1 METKP
6 IKTELVS
13 ILICSR
19 DRRTDLER
27 LVTALKAIRPSNP
40 FEIVVVEETNTPST
54 IEGVN
59 YIPHPVANRGFSYA
73 RNLGIQHATGDI
85 FVFVDDDCLIQGEW
99 LKHLLNVFK
108 NPAVV
113 GAQGGVTVPP
123 SSGPIGWAESIIGFP
138 GGGIRRI
145 IVSCGRTEPTTE
157 ISTLNAAYRRKV
169 VEAVGGFDE
178 RLKWGGED
186 DFLAKKACKHGLCL
200 FAPTAVV
207 THKPRGS
214 LREIWKW
221 FVRRGLVDI
230 FFTRIKDYEAPKRYT
245 HFTVLRSS
253 LSIKFLLLLSVL
265 CFFPSG
271 WSLPLILFFLSLYI
285 LAQHVRY
292 FTIWRKSGA
301 GLPSFLLI
309 PIVKLTMDLAAD
321 WGRFK
326 GMFRV

>member
-1 METKP
+1 MEP
-6 IKTELVS
+6 VS
-13 ILICSR
+13 ILVCSR
-19 DRRTDLER
+19 GRRSTLEK
-27 LVTALKAIRPSNP
+27 LVLSLRKMDTSYRT
-40 FEIVVVEETNTPST
+40 EVVVVEETDNPSPLN
-54 IEGVN
+54 GVR
-59 YIPHPVANRGFSYA
+59 YISHPIANRGFPYA
-73 RNLGIQHATGDI
+73 RNLAVANASGNII
-85 FVFVDDDCLIQGEW
+85 VFLDDDCVISDGW
-99 LKHLLNVFK
+99 LNHLLSPLK
-108 NPAVV
+108 DSSVV

-145 IVSCGRTEPTTE
+145 ILSGGRTEPTTE
-157 ISTLNAAYRRKV
+157 ISTLNAAYRRRV

-200 FAPTAVV
+200 FVPTAAVA
-207 THKPRGS
+207 HKPRGS
-214 LREIWKW
+214 IREIWKW

-230 FFTRIKDYEAPKRYT
+230 FFTRIKDYKASKRYT

-253 LSIKFLLLLSVL
+253 LSIKSLLLVSVL

-271 WSLPLILFFLSLYI
+271 WSLPLILFFFSLYI
-285 LAQHVRY
+285 LAQQVRY

-309 PIVKLTMDLAAD
+309 PIVKLTMDFAAD

-326 GMFRV
+326 GMFRG